1 MVKYILIPEYRPLYA
16 MRHCFGPTHGPLTKP
31 CPTPVDV
38 IGQLL
43 QQTGKEAVSIYE
55 VKYDTVKQTTTGDP
69 IRLTLENYKMPYD
82 QIVNTKAVE
91 PESRSVTMVSEVKT
105 VKPTIVLPKEATT
118 ISNVTEITEE
128 SVIAVENKEEVPVSD
143 ELIVDVKKEEVH
155 TTSTVAE
162 TEVSVET
169 EPVNNSYGDSN
180 KEEVAE
186 PTVLEEK
193 VLPNLEGTIVVGESL
208 SVSLPKEETPRLTKS
223 QRKELRRQALKEQRR
238 EMQERRNALA
248 EKEASTETTPEV

>member
-1 MVKYILIPEYRPLYA
+1 MIKYILIPEYRPLYA

-82 QIVNTKAVE
+82 QIVNTKMVE

-118 ISNVTEITEE
+118 ISTVIPTEE
-128 SVIAVENKEEVPVSD
+128 SVIAVENKEEVPISD
-143 ELIVDVKKEEVH
+143 ELIVDMEKEEVD

-162 TEVSVET
+162 AEVSVET
-169 EPVNNSYGDSN
+169 EPVNDSYGDS
-180 KEEVAE
+180 EEVVE
-186 PTVLEEK
+186 HTVLEEK
-193 VLPNLEGTIVVGESL
+193 VLPNLEGTVVVGESL

-248 EKEASTETTPEV
+248 EKETSTETTPEV

>member
-1 MVKYILIPEYRPLYA
+1 MIKYILIPEYRPLYA

-55 VKYDTVKQTTTGDP
+55 VKYDTVKQTTAGDP

-82 QIVNTKAVE
+82 QIVNAKFVE

-105 VKPTIVLPKEATT
+105 VKPTVLLPKEATT
-118 ISNVTEITEE
+118 ISNVIETTEE
-128 SVIAVENKEEVPVSD
+128 SVITVENNEEVPVSM
-143 ELIVDVKKEEVH
+143 EEEEAD
-155 TTSTVAE
+155 TTSIVAE
-162 TEVSVET
+162 TEVSVKA
-169 EPVNNSYGDSN
+169 EPVNDSYGDSE
-180 KEEVAE
+180 EEVTE
-186 PTVLEEK
+186 PVVLEEK
-193 VLPNLEGTIVVGESL
+193 VLPNLEGTVADESL
-208 SVSLPKEETPRLTKS
+208 SVSVQKEEAPRLTKS

-238 EMQERRNALA
+238 EMQERRNTLV
-248 EKEASTETTPEV
+248 EKKESEETTPEV

>member
-1 MVKYILIPEYRPLYA
+1 MIKYILIPEYRPLYA

-38 IGQLL
+38 ISQLL

-82 QIVNTKAVE
+82 QIVNVKVEE

-105 VKPTIVLPKEATT
+105 VKPTIVLPKEVTT
-118 ISNVTEITEE
+118 TSNAIEITEE
-128 SVIAVENKEEVPVSD
+128 SVITVENNEEVPVSM
-143 ELIVDVKKEEVH
+143 KEEEAD

-162 TEVSVET
+162 TEVSVEAE
-169 EPVNNSYGDSN
+169 EPA

-193 VLPNLEGTIVVGESL
+193 VSPNLEGTVVIGENL
-208 SVSLPKEETPRLTKS
+208 SVSLPKEETTRLTKS

-248 EKEASTETTPEV
+248 EKKESAETTPEV

>member
-1 MVKYILIPEYRPLYA
+1 MIKYILIPEYRPLYA

-82 QIVNTKAVE
+82 QIVNTKTVE

-118 ISNVTEITEE
+118 TSNVIEITEE

-143 ELIVDVKKEEVH
+143 ELIVDMEKEEVN

-162 TEVSVET
+162 TEVSVKAET
-169 EPVNNSYGDSN
+169 VNDSYSNSE
-180 KEEVAE
+180 EEVVE

-193 VLPNLEGTIVVGESL
+193 VLPSLEGTVADESL
-208 SVSLPKEETPRLTKS
+208 SVSVQKEEAPRLTKS

>member
-1 MVKYILIPEYRPLYA
+1 MIKYILIPEYRPLYA

-82 QIVNTKAVE
+82 QIVNAKSVE

-105 VKPTIVLPKEATT
+105 VKPTVVLPKEATT
-118 ISNVTEITEE
+118 ISNVIETTEE
-128 SVIAVENKEEVPVSD
+128 FVVTMEE
-143 ELIVDVKKEEVH
+143 EKVD
-155 TTSTVAE
+155 TTSIVAE
-162 TEVSVET
+162 AEVSVKA
-169 EPVNNSYGDSN
+169 EPVNDSYGDSE
-180 KEEVAE
+180 EEVIE
-186 PTVLEEK
+186 PVENNEEVPASVVLEEK
-193 VLPNLEGTIVVGESL
+193 VLPNLEGTVTDESL
-208 SVSLPKEETPRLTKS
+208 SVSVQKEEAPRLTKS

-238 EMQERRNALA
+238 EMQERRNALS
-248 EKEASTETTPEV
+248 EKKESEETTPEV

>member
-1 MVKYILIPEYRPLYA
+1 MIKYILIPEYRPLYA

-55 VKYDTVKQTTTGDP
+55 VKYDTVRQTTTGDP
-69 IRLTLENYKMPYD
+69 IQLTLENYKMSYD
-82 QIVNTKAVE
+82 QIVNAKSVE

-105 VKPTIVLPKEATT
+105 VKPTVVLPKEATT
-118 ISNVTEITEE
+118 ISNVIETTEE
-128 SVIAVENKEEVPVSD
+128 SVITVENNEEVPVSM
-143 ELIVDVKKEEVH
+143 EEEEVD
-155 TTSTVAE
+155 TTSIVAE
-162 TEVSVET
+162 TEVSVKA
-169 EPVNNSYGDSN
+169 EPVNDSYGDSE
-180 KEEVAE
+180 EEVTE
-186 PTVLEEK
+186 PVVLEEK
-193 VLPNLEGTIVVGESL
+193 VLPNLEGTVADESL
-208 SVSLPKEETPRLTKS
+208 SVSVQKEEAPRLTKS

-248 EKEASTETTPEV
+248 EKKESEETTPEV

>member
-1 MVKYILIPEYRPLYA
+1 MIKYILIPEYRPLYA

-82 QIVNTKAVE
+82 QIVNAKSVE

-105 VKPTIVLPKEATT
+105 VKPTVVLPKEATT
-118 ISNVTEITEE
+118 ISNAIETTEE
-128 SVIAVENKEEVPVSD
+128 SVITVENNEEVPVSRD
-143 ELIVDVKKEEVH
+143 FFYQMEEEEVD
-155 TTSTVAE
+155 TTSIVAE
-162 TEVSVET
+162 TEVSVEA
-169 EPVNNSYGDSN
+169 EPVNDSYGDSE
-180 KEEVAE
+180 EEVAE
-186 PTVLEEK
+186 PVVLEEK
-193 VLPNLEGTIVVGESL
+193 VLPNLEGTVADESL
-208 SVSLPKEETPRLTKS
+208 SVSVQKEEAPRLTKS

-238 EMQERRNALA
+238 EMQERRNALS
-248 EKEASTETTPEV
+248 EKKESEETIPEA

>member
-1 MVKYILIPEYRPLYA
+1 MIKYILIPEYRPLYA

-82 QIVNTKAVE
+82 QIVNAKSVE

-105 VKPTIVLPKEATT
+105 VKPTVVLPKEATT
-118 ISNVTEITEE
+118 ISNVIETTEAVIT
-128 SVIAVENKEEVPVSD
+128 VENNEEVPVS
-143 ELIVDVKKEEVH
+143 
-155 TTSTVAE
+155 AE
-162 TEVSVET
+162 TEVSVKAEPVNDSYSDSKEEVT
-169 EPVNNSYGDSN
+169 EPVI
-180 KEEVAE
+180 
-186 PTVLEEK
+186 LEEK
-193 VLPNLEGTIVVGESL
+193 VLPNLEGTVADESL
-208 SVSLPKEETPRLTKS
+208 SVSVQKEEAPRLTKS

-238 EMQERRNALA
+238 EMQERRNALS
-248 EKEASTETTPEV
+248 EKKESEETTPEV